1 MDAMIQYYMEE
12 TEDMLQKAEEC
23 LIRLEMEYSST
34 DVNELFRIAHTIK
47 GSSQMVGYEDI
58 GDIMHKIEDMLDG
71 ARNNS
76 ILFDQSI
83 VSLCFKGLDMVKKML
98 QHKKEQGSQEMMDD
112 FINDATRIKEMIEA
126 FIRANKKGG
135 EKNATEESA
144 KGIVSSLL
152 NKKPKGKNRFYITF
166 FIEED
171 APMVS
176 PVFMMILKTI
186 GEIGN
191 LVYSSIGDS
200 YFSELSRD
208 NEIRTFDIILCTD
221 IEEAELYTYFALS
234 YVERINIVDLSRSK
248 LEENDYCFS
257 NGDDISYIIILR
269 VFMKL
274 YNMLFNESKE
284 LNISKEE
291 LSTIESLY
299 LEAANACGRMK
310 DKNKISTF
318 IRDFNEL
325 FLHILK
331 MCDDQWNAEEDFCS
345 NIRTQMVE
353 LTERAYN
360 YTKGKHLFRVF
371 KAKKTDFVNRLRNFM
386 DMVDKASTLIIL
398 IDLSSLDILGETE
411 VKALIEMKRQMEF
424 HGIETGVIVDGYDA
438 RKIINIFDSIKPLE
452 EFHLFKTELD
462 AILGVLYSQD
472 SFHRIMNKI
481 KDVQYK

>member
-1 MDAMIQYYMEE
+1 
-12 TEDMLQKAEEC
+12 
-23 LIRLEMEYSST
+23 
-34 DVNELFRIAHTIK
+34 
-47 GSSQMVGYEDI
+47 
-58 GDIMHKIEDMLDG
+58 
-71 ARNNS
+71 
-76 ILFDQSI
+76 
-83 VSLCFKGLDMVKKML
+83 
-98 QHKKEQGSQEMMDD
+98 
-112 FINDATRIKEMIEA
+112 
-126 FIRANKKGG
+126 
-135 EKNATEESA
+135 
-144 KGIVSSLL
+144 
-152 NKKPKGKNRFYITF
+152 
-166 FIEED
+166 
-171 APMVS
+171 
-176 PVFMMILKTI
+176 
-186 GEIGN
+186 
-191 LVYSSIGDS
+191 VYSSIGDS